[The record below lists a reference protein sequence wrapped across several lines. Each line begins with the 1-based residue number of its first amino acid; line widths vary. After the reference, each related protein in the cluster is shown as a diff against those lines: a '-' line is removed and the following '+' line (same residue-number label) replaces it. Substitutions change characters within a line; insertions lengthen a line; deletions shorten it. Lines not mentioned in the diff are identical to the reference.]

1 MAALQDALECL
12 SPTTW
17 EDIPK
22 DPDALRAYM
31 NDISS
36 KARLIVDSIPEPPPP
51 QPPSDAADD
60 PPQYTHAHPSASWS
74 RMRPSSAR
82 TGARDAETESLQ
94 KEWGK
99 PIRINSGRDNPLEI
113 SVHKTPGRDG
123 KGHWFGRRSVHEGL
137 PFERWAAKLS
147 GEMTATLQ
155 ANQERL
161 RKGRMPDQSVRGIGA
176 ERLVEEI
183 EVRDRDGQAVVGYV
197 HVFHVSAQFPKPTT
211 PRDFVPV
218 ILSWQTRVEDSSGG
232 RYWMMVSKPCAH
244 PDVPPANGYIRG
256 EYESVE
262 FIREIPRR
270 KRGNSARGEDK
281 LEGGQGE
288 ADGEGE
294 EDANPVEWIM
304 VTRSDPG
311 GNIPRWMVEKG
322 TPKSICTDAVKF
334 LDWACRDPSSEQR
347 STKSRQSSVRAGHTT
362 GVDDTDG
369 EEASDSDFT
378 DTEVEHHGLIAS
390 FSYLVNAGLERYAPQ
405 AVLDYLPGHSRQ
417 PSRAMSDYHS
427 SAREETPRTSAD
439 SVPST
444 PRRPVDRPKKEG
456 DDGGSTSTQDKAA
469 ASPSMA
475 SSVAENGLHDIPPI
489 EVIKQNK
496 NGKLSSHEKHLA
508 KLAQRKRDVESQL
521 DKVRSEIQSLQ
532 LPSQDE
538 ESGRAK
544 ASAAALA
551 AADPSAD
558 RASSSTASSVHGQ
571 AADNRSPRR
580 GQKREPPTPDVAKL
594 HKVAS
599 GLFQNEAKLLKQL
612 EKIEKNQFKE
622 ASKIEARQQ
631 KHADREEKSRYQTEN
646 EFLRREI
653 EVLKKEIGRLRS
665 ERQQWLNLVGSL
677 QTENAKLAARA
688 GDAK

>member
-1 MAALQDALECL
+1 
-12 SPTTW
+12 
-17 EDIPK
+17 
-22 DPDALRAYM
+22 
-31 NDISS
+31 
-36 KARLIVDSIPEPPPP
+36 
-51 QPPSDAADD
+51 
-60 PPQYTHAHPSASWS
+60 
-74 RMRPSSAR
+74 
-82 TGARDAETESLQ
+82 
-94 KEWGK
+94 
-99 PIRINSGRDNPLEI
+99 
-113 SVHKTPGRDG
+113 
-123 KGHWFGRRSVHEGL
+123 
-137 PFERWAAKLS
+137 
-147 GEMTATLQ
+147 
-155 ANQERL
+155 
-161 RKGRMPDQSVRGIGA
+161 MPDQSVRGIGA

-183 EVRDRDGQAVVGYV
+183 EVRERDGQAVLGKV

-218 ILSWQTRVEDSSGG
+218 IMSWETRVEDRNGG

-244 PDVPPANGYIRG
+244 PDVPPENGYIRG

-262 FIREIPRR
+262 FIREIPLRE
-270 KRGNSARGEDK
+270 RGNLVRGGSEA
-281 LEGGQGE
+281 GGK
-288 ADGEGE
+288 GE
-294 EDANPVEWIM
+294 EEENMNPVEWIM

-347 STKSRQSSVRAGHTT
+347 STKSRRSSRRRSMARAEHTT
-362 GVDDTDG
+362 GVDDTDSG
-369 EEASDSDFT
+369 EASDSDLT

-405 AVLDYLPGHSRQ
+405 AVLDYLPGHSHQ
-417 PSRAMSDYHS
+417 LSRSMSDYHS
-427 SAREETPRTSAD
+427 SAREGTPRTSAD
-439 SVPST
+439 SAPST
-444 PRRPVDRPKKEG
+444 PRRPVDRLKKDE
-456 DDGGSTSTQDKAA
+456 DDGGSISTQDRAP
-469 ASPSMA
+469 ASPSVA
-475 SSVAENGLHDIPPI
+475 SSAAESGHHDIPPI
-489 EVIKQNK
+489 EMMKQNK

-508 KLAQRKRDVESQL
+508 KLALRKRDVEAQL

-538 ESGRAK
+538 ESRRSK

-551 AADPSAD
+551 AADPSGD
-558 RASSSTASSVHGQ
+558 RASSSTASSMHGQ

-580 GQKREPPTPDVAKL
+580 GPKREPSTRDVAKL

-599 GLFQNEAKLLKQL
+599 GLFQDESKLLKQL

-631 KHADREEKSRYQTEN
+631 KHAEREEKSRYQTEN
-646 EFLRREI
+646 EFLRREV

-677 QTENAKLAARA
+677 QEENAKLAARN